1 MGTPRRYRPL
11 PTIEGMS
18 PSTRKVA
25 TAVGASLAPKLVEL
39 APGVSS
45 SVVQT
50 ALHRAI
56 VGVGPLPAAAEA
68 AEKQLREQ
76 HGDPRKAVREVIE
89 NHVAYASVGG
99 FATNL
104 GGLITAA
111 VTLPAN
117 VTGLALIQCRMVA
130 GIAHLRG
137 YDLDDPR
144 VRDAILVTLLGE
156 DKVNRQVKSKKLPAP
171 PMAIATA
178 PVHDAH
184 LDTVVAAEVTAE
196 LLTRV
201 AGKRLA
207 TVVGRRVPV
216 VGGVVGAGTDGWSTY
231 RIGRYASRE
240 LLPRARR

>member
-1 MGTPRRYRPL
+1 MVGT
-11 PTIEGMS
+11 
-18 PSTRKVA
+18 
-25 TAVGASLAPKLVEL
+25 SLAPKLVEL
-39 APGVSS
+39 APNVSAG
-45 SVVQT
+45 VVQS

-56 VGVGPLPAAAEA
+56 VGVGPLTGAAQA
-68 AEKQLREQ
+68 ADKQLEEQ
-76 HGDPRKAVREVIE
+76 HGDVKKAVRELIE
-89 NHVAYASVGG
+89 NHVTYASVNG
-99 FATNL
+99 FATNI
-104 GGLITAA
+104 GGLVTTA

-117 VTGLALIQCRMVA
+117 VTGLALIECRMVA

-156 DKVNRQVKSKKLPAP
+156 EKVNRQVKRHKLPAP

-178 PVHDAH
+178 PVHDPE
-184 LDTVVAAEVTAE
+184 LDRIVAAEVTAE

-216 VGGVVGAGTDGWSTY
+216 IGGVVGAGVDGWDTL

-240 LLPRARR
+240 LLPRTRR